1 MAGIQAIPIEIVIT
15 AVVIVYWA
23 LVSLLVI
30 GVLYRRRSRS
40 MQRSAGLTAPSVSPP
55 RRASD
60 PPAAPVEEIASQPFG
75 TTRQVHAPDISPE
88 VALSIL
94 SGEGSTS
101 TKPAPDSAATPSQRP
116 PVTPQS

>member
-1 MAGIQAIPIEIVIT
+1 MAGMQMEIVIT
-15 AVVIVYWA
+15 GVVIVYWV

-40 MQRSAGLTAPSVSPP
+40 MQRSAGLTAPSVSPPP

-88 VALSIL
+88 VALRIL
-94 SGEGSTS
+94 SGEDPTS
-101 TKPAPDSAATPSQRP
+101 PKPAADSAATPSQRP
-116 PVTPQS
+116 PATPQS